1 MTTLESSMNSINT
14 YINEMLKCVEISNLK
29 TWEHLPV
36 WTNEQTQPQFFFTIT
51 FMSSDF

>member
-14 YINEMLKCVEISNLK
+14 YINEMLKCVNLK
-29 TWEHLPV
+29 SENLRTFASL
-36 WTNEQTQPQFFFTIT
+36 NQQANTQPHYFTIT